1 MNDEGRRI
9 PALLLVFL
17 MVISSLASAATTIT
31 SFSNGSDEAII
42 EIKEALTYSNSIN
55 GSVSLPAGDTVT
67 SATITVAT
75 AMTNHSQLVKYD
87 SSINPDLWDPAYNN
101 QQTFYSNKDDF
112 TYTDKSL
119 KLVSG
124 GFTSDFEGTDSGFQ
138 SSVTAQGGPPPDTI
152 WEHGKLANQNNI
164 DLDCN
169 SGDECWGT
177 GLFDDYYPDDAAINS
192 FMMEMQSPSMY
203 VSSTGYIAKFAS
215 FHSLFWNNTGTNV
228 TPANQMYDC
237 AYVQVSSSAT
247 GQGWSNWNH
256 LQFDIT
262 NSSGIG
268 YTNGLYPVG
277 GGTNK
282 IQTCSGVGTS
292 DFALG
297 GSSKDPQINPSGWGT
312 MALNLQSFIG
322 KYVRFN
328 FVLERNDHGGKTSET
343 NFLPGWY
350 IDDFRLG
357 NPLPQSGSIT
367 VEGFTASQ
375 IQGQAGYPDGYGVLH
390 LEAETSPT
398 NSLTVDVLNAIGT
411 EVVVDNNGK
420 ALSGLEGSS
429 IELWDINTSQ
439 YPQLQLRFNFDSGT
453 DRLSTPILHAIHLGS
468 RVGSGLN
475 DSSSVQAIPI
485 LIDNEW
491 ETSGIMG
498 ENLIYFPILTD
509 NDLSP
514 VVQKTSFSQPITGIT
529 PVVTD
534 DCSADPTIILEVGGE
549 MPESVTEGEMW
560 TPDEP
565 IFTFLGEV
573 SYNEPC
579 TVSGI
584 WFDLQFGFSPST
596 VSIDIAADGD
606 PEWGFDEPAFGH
618 FGLQDVFWNGINNLS
633 INQAVDSKT
642 VSLGV
647 SGMAQG
653 GTFMLPKGAHVLA
666 AEFAFDQN
674 TIHSNSDDDIGF
686 DLELLSGSQ
695 NETLGEFSNTTEWAS
710 DGSYT
715 PNVDF
720 RTAINNILDNPMV
733 NTNSDAYGNEWV
745 SLHFKVLS
753 PDASTGSS
761 LRLNNLIILYD
772 WETTLGSQQ
781 NLVRELSQGIAS
793 GTPIGTEGLVEVPF
807 KIQTTSGGALRL
819 ANLSVTSSSGYPST
833 LSLTNSPEGLY
844 PDGSITE
851 AISHHFVDSSTGA
864 TFSQAR
870 LRIESPSGDIELGY
884 SDVMGFWEVED
895 DDDLISLQSSEAV
908 DVQGAKEISW
918 RFTINPSWGDAV
930 EARIYASLI
939 ADNGVEGI
947 PGVVILN
954 PSEGNAIENDAGITS
969 FEIQNSAGEVQS
981 LYDGRSNQLVRL
993 IGSIDLEGLDAAPDP
1008 SAYRVIVEVL
1018 DINSTDPQNIIN
1030 TWLEIENTSGP
1041 IGGDFNWL
1049 LDLGEDAAGTEEYRF
1064 RMANYAGGDT
1074 LCPPIEYGPDE
1085 DCAIPFTLT
1094 IDNYGPSLNN
1104 TEVWDGSAAP
1114 GSAGGYWRDLLDDTW
1129 VSPSQTQWFKFT
1141 AQDIEQ
1147 TPSNLTLHFWVQK
1160 DDDANEDGQP
1170 QESEYR
1176 SLVMLGDGELPTSNY
1191 TGFIN
1196 DKANDG
1202 FDGKVSLYLTGYDL
1216 AGNPITR
1223 GQLGFDPGIPGFD
1236 HDMISYVSMG
1246 TRNPGIEN
1254 FKIEDSNGNE
1264 FDTSNK
1270 TMYAGN
1276 EYHLIIE
1283 GRDENGWRDVQ
1294 WFEINLNPGVSN
1306 DMILKYWPRNNTVS
1320 TDSLWI
1326 EVIEASNESDGTKMV
1341 RRNGN
1346 TLIDPF
1352 ETEFKLDMPIRL
1364 AWNCP
1369 TASGVMAPQV
1379 RVKDHD
1385 PTLPSSVLTES
1396 NGHYKQRW
1404 IYGDGFLL
1412 DTTALS
1418 LADMTGPF
1426 ITNSVY
1432 NFQSKFAVDYVF
1444 SGDTIQF
1451 SGQYAFVDGYPEVVV
1466 NPELIMTMVI
1476 TRQDAS
1482 ADSSGNEQLSG
1493 EITRHEF
1500 IDGTFA
1506 INLTA
1511 PSKTNEFR
1519 YSFSVD
1525 ASSLPEGAVDYT
1537 TAVQEFRIKVD
1548 SSAPEVI
1555 ANTWQVTDTRGATLT
1570 GGEMPSSSIHCVNV
1584 QLMIK
1589 EQERLSANS
1598 IFVNWMFFQN
1608 GNNWSIAEAAYG
1620 GSQSQNLSLEGGGS
1634 QIVAKSF
1641 ECIDLWP
1648 DDDLPNKQ
1656 QLQNVVVRFWVT
1668 GYDSAG
1674 LGISGGGSEDSPI
1687 TGLEARSTSEYAVV
1701 YQQAEYEITR
1711 FKAYPTS
1718 PEVGQ
1723 DIQLDINIKNIG
1735 NTEGVLEMKIEV
1747 VSASDGARAIVAIIS
1762 TATIGVF
1769 DGTPTSN
1776 TYSIEIDI
1784 EPFREAKAGL
1794 HFEITD
1800 NQTGDLIWSG
1810 LESAQT
1816 MNVAVASQNDDSL
1829 PIGLIL
1835 AGLGGLIAILVI
1847 VVMVLVL
1854 RGRGEGEYD
1863 EYEYENEKSYPSVP
1877 YEADTG
1883 YGGGDG
1889 GYGDA
1894 GAGYSAGGYGAPG
1907 GTSPEMQQA
1916 LTEFPQWD
1924 QQTIQSYFDMGWSLE
1939 QLRDWVRS
1947 NQG

>member
-17 MVISSLASAATTIT
+17 MLISSLASAATTT
-31 SFSNGSDEAII
+31 TNFSNGSDEAFV
-42 EIKEALTYSNSIN
+42 EIKEALTYSNSID

-67 SATITVAT
+67 SATINVAT
-75 AMTNHSQLVKYD
+75 TMTNHSQLVKYD
-87 SSINPDLWDPAYNN
+87 SSVNLDLWDPAYNN

-119 KLVSG
+119 KLVSD
-124 GFTSDFEGTDSGFQ
+124 GFTSDFEGTNAGFQ
-138 SSVTAQGGPPPDTI
+138 ASVQPPAENT
-152 WEHGKLANQNNI
+152 WEHGKLANQNDI

-169 SGDECWGT
+169 SGDACWGT
-177 GLFDDYYPDDAAINS
+177 NIFDDYYPDDAPTGANN
-192 FMMEMQSPSMY
+192 FDMEMHSPSMY

-215 FHSLFWNNTGTNV
+215 FHSLFWNNSGTNA
-228 TPANQMYDC
+228 TPANAMYDC
-237 AYVQVSSSAT
+237 AYVKASSSIN
-247 GQGWSNWNH
+247 GQDWGGVWNH
-256 LQFDIT
+256 LEFDIT

-277 GGTNK
+277 SGTNK
-282 IQTCSGVGTS
+282 IQTCDGVPTGS
-292 DFALG
+292 YALG
-297 GSSKDPQINPSGWGT
+297 GTSKDPQINANGWGT

-322 KYVRFN
+322 KYVRFI
-328 FVLERNDHGGKTSET
+328 FVLERNNYNGRAPET
-343 NFLPGWY
+343 TFLPGWY

-357 NPLPQSGSIT
+357 NPLPQFGSVT

-375 IQGQAGYPDGYGVLH
+375 IQGQAGYPDGYGILH
-390 LEAETSPT
+390 LEVETTPT
-398 NSLTVDVLNAIGT
+398 NSLTIDVMNAIGT
-411 EVVVDNNGK
+411 EVVVDNNGN

-429 IELWDINTSQ
+429 IELWDINTSL
-439 YPQLQLRFNFDSGT
+439 YPQLQLRFNFDSGIY
-453 DRLSTPILHAIHLGS
+453 RLSTPILHAIHLGS

-475 DSSSVQAIPI
+475 DSNSVLANPPI
-485 LIDNEW
+485 TDNEW
-491 ETSGIMG
+491 VTSGIMG
-498 ENLIYFPILTD
+498 ENLMYFPILTD

-514 VVQKTSFSQPITGIT
+514 VVQKGSFSQPITGIT
-529 PVVTD
+529 PVITD
-534 DCSADPTIILEVGGE
+534 DCSGDPTITLDVGGA

-565 IFTFLGEV
+565 IFAFLGEV
-573 SYNEPC
+573 SYNELC
-579 TVSGI
+579 TVTGV

-596 VSIDIAADGD
+596 IRLDIAGDGD
-606 PEWGFDEPAFGH
+606 IEWGFDEPAFGH
-618 FGLQDVFWNGINNLS
+618 FGLQDVFWNGINSS
-633 INQAVDSKT
+633 INQAIDSKT
-642 VSLGV
+642 VPLGV
-647 SGMAQG
+647 SGMGQG
-653 GTFMLPKGAHVLA
+653 GTFMLPKGAQVLA
-666 AEFAFDQN
+666 AELAFDQN
-674 TIHSNSDDDIGF
+674 TIHSNIDDNIGF
-686 DLELLSGSQ
+686 DLELLSGNQ
-695 NETLGEFSNTTEWAS
+695 NETLGEFGNLTEWTS
-710 DGSYT
+710 DGFNL
-715 PNVDF
+715 PIVDF
-720 RTAINNILDNPMV
+720 KTIINNLLVNPMV
-733 NTNSDAYGNEWV
+733 PTSHIDAYGNEWI
-745 SLHFKVLS
+745 SLHFKITS

-772 WETTLGSQQ
+772 WQTTLGSQQ
-781 NLVRELSQGIAS
+781 NLVRELSQGISS
-793 GTPIGTEGLVEVPF
+793 GIETAGVVEVPIN
-807 KIQTTSGGALRL
+807 IQATSGGALRL
-819 ANLSVTSSSGYPST
+819 ANLSVTSTPGYSST
-833 LSLTNSPEGLY
+833 LSLSNSPEGLY
-844 PDGSITE
+844 PDGSIIE
-851 AISHHFVDSSTGA
+851 AISYHLVDSSTGT

-870 LRIESPSGDIELGY
+870 LRIESSSGAIELGY

-895 DDDLISLQSSEAV
+895 EDDLISLQSSAAV

-918 RFTINPSWGDAV
+918 RFTINPSWGDAA

-947 PGVVILN
+947 PGAVILN
-954 PSEGNAIENDAGITS
+954 PSEGNAIENDAGITN
-969 FEIQNSAGEVQS
+969 FEIQNSAGEAQS
-981 LYDGRSNQLVRL
+981 LSDGQSNQLIRL
-993 IGSIDLEGLDAAPDP
+993 IGSIELEGLDTAPDP
-1008 SAYRVIVEVL
+1008 SAYRVIVEIL
-1018 DINSTDPQNIIN
+1018 DINSTDPQNIIY

-1049 LDLGEDAAGTEEYRF
+1049 LDLGEDAAGTEDYRF
-1064 RMANYAGGDT
+1064 RMAYYAGGDT

-1085 DCAIPFTLT
+1085 SCAIPFTLT

-1160 DDDANEDGQP
+1160 DDDANDDGQP

-1176 SLVMLGDGELPTSNY
+1176 SLVMLGDGEMPTSNY
-1191 TGFIN
+1191 SGFIN

-1223 GQLGFDPGIPGFD
+1223 GQLGFDPGMPGFD

-1254 FKIEDSNGNE
+1254 FKIGDSNGNE
-1264 FDTSNK
+1264 FDSSNK

-1283 GRDENGWRDVQ
+1283 GRDENGWRDIQ
-1294 WFEINLNPGVSN
+1294 WFEIDLNPGVSN

-1326 EVIEASNESDGTKMV
+1326 EVIAASNESAGTKMV

-1379 RVKDHD
+1379 RIKDHD
-1385 PTLPSSVLTES
+1385 PNLPSSVLTES

-1404 IYGDGFLL
+1404 IYGDGFQL
-1412 DTTALS
+1412 DTTTLS
-1418 LADMTGPF
+1418 LDDMTGPS

-1432 NFQSKFAVDYVF
+1432 NFQNKLAVDYVF
-1444 SGDTIQF
+1444 SGDTVQF
-1451 SGQYAFVDGYPEVVV
+1451 SGQYAFVDGYPDVVV
-1466 NPELIMTMVI
+1466 NPELTMTMII
-1476 TRQDAS
+1476 TRKDAS

-1493 EITRHEF
+1493 EITHHEF
-1500 IDGTFA
+1500 TDGTFA

-1511 PSKTNEFR
+1511 PSKTNAFS

-1525 ASSLPEGAVDYT
+1525 SSSLPDGAVDHT
-1537 TAVQEFRIKVD
+1537 TAVQEFTIKVD

-1555 ANTWQVTDTRGATLT
+1555 ANTWQVTDTRGATLVD
-1570 GGEMPSSSIHCVNV
+1570 GEMPSSSIHCVNV

-1589 EQERLSANS
+1589 EQERLSPDS

-1608 GNNWSIAEAAYG
+1608 GDNWSIAEVAHG

-1648 DDDLPNKQ
+1648 DDDLPSKQ
-1656 QLQNVVVRFWVT
+1656 QLQNVIVRFWVT
-1668 GYDSAG
+1668 GSDSAG
-1674 LGISGGGSEDSPI
+1674 LGISGGGSEANPI
-1687 TGLEARSTSEYAVV
+1687 TGLEERSTSEYSVV

-1711 FKAYPTS
+1711 FKVYPSS

-1723 DIQLDINIKNIG
+1723 DVQLDINIKNVG

-1747 VSASDGARAIVAIIS
+1747 VSASDGARAIVAIVS
-1762 TATIGVF
+1762 TDLIGVY
-1769 DGTPTSN
+1769 DGTATSN
-1776 TYSIEIDI
+1776 TYGMEIDI

-1794 HFEITD
+1794 HFEISD
-1800 NQTGDLIWSG
+1800 NQTGALIWSG

-1816 MNVAVASQNDDSL
+1816 MNVAVASQTDDSL

-1863 EYEYENEKSYPSVP
+1863 EYEDEKSYPSVP
-1877 YEADTG
+1877 YEADSG

-1894 GAGYSAGGYGAPG
+1894 GAGYSGGGYGAPG
-1907 GTSPEMQQA
+1907 GASPEMQQA
-1916 LTEFPQWD
+1916 LAEFPQWD